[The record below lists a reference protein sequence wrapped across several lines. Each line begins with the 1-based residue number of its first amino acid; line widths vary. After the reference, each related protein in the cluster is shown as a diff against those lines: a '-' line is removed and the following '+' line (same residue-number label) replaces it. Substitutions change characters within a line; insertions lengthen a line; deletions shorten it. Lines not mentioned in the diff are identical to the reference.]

1 MYEFRNSMLA
11 FMNKFK
17 SFKYDFKS
25 RMPEKLKQR
34 VPVELSKEMPE
45 EVERDDIEKTLNTVS
60 VKVIKCN

>member
-1 MYEFRNSMLA
+1 MVEFRNSMLA

-25 RMPEKLKQR
+25 RMPEKLKQT
-34 VPVELSKEMPE
+34 VPEELSEGMSGELK
-45 EVERDDIEKTLNTVS
+45 RDDIEKTLNTVS